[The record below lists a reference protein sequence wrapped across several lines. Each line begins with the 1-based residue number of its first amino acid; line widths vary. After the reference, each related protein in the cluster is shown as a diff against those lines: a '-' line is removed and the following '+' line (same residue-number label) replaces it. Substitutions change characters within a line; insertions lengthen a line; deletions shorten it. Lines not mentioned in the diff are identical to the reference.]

1 MSIFFH
7 IGLHKTGS
15 TYLQKCIF
23 PSIKNTIYI
32 SYFKN
37 KKYFKEVENFQK
49 FNHFF
54 FEKKKIKNLLKLNN
68 IKKNVII
75 SSEQFSGNGD
85 YHVIGSGIHLFNNFY
100 FIKKF
105 FPKAKIIL
113 ILRNQKDILLSFY
126 KDEVSRG
133 LTLSFEKWMIN
144 QISYDSFTYLRYD
157 KIINVLIKVFGKK
170 NLVIDFYE
178 NIFKDKESIK
188 KFLKQISS
196 EKIGNNFSNF
206 KINKSTNENLLKL
219 NRILNY
225 LIKTKI
231 NTQSLTGKYEYLKI
245 HDFFRFKFLPFLGKI
260 FTDGKSKLKK
270 KRFPYLIELFKDSN
284 KNLEKVLN
292 KKLPKEYY

>member
-15 TYLQKCIF
+15 TYLQKTIF
-23 PSIKNTIYI
+23 SSIKNTIYI

-37 KKYFKEVENFQK
+37 KKYFNEVENFQK
-49 FNHFF
+49 FNYFF
-54 FEKKKIKNLLKLNN
+54 FEKKKIKNLFKLNN

-85 YHVIGSGIHLFNNFY
+85 YHAIGGGKHLFNHFY

-113 ILRNQKDILLSFY
+113 ILRNQKDLMLSFY
-126 KDEVSRG
+126 KDEVARG
-133 LTLSFEKWMIN
+133 LTLSYEKWMIN
-144 QISYDSFTYLRYD
+144 QISYDSITYLRYD
-157 KIINVLIKVFGKK
+157 KIINVLTKVFGKK

-178 NIFKDKESIK
+178 DIFRDKKSMK

-196 EKIGNNFSNF
+196 EKISINFNNL
-206 KINKSTNENLLKL
+206 KINKSMNENLLGL
-219 NRILNY
+219 NRIMNY
-225 LIKTKI
+225 LIKTKL
-231 NTQSLTGKYEYLKI
+231 NTQSLTGSYEYLKT
-245 HDFFRFKFLPFLGKI
+245 HNFLRYKLFPFISKI
-260 FTDGKSKLKK
+260 LPDRNNKLNIKK
-270 KRFPYLIELFKDSN
+270 FPYLIKIFRDSN
-284 KNLEKVLN
+284 KNLEKILN